1 MARERVVPIGE
12 GMFSRSAVSTARF
25 GAVLALVVSLSASS
39 FMAAFTAAFM
49 TSPALAQSADASAW
63 AASAKSR
70 ARLVSAGGLTDGA
83 YRVGVE
89 ISLTGEA
96 LTYWRMPGDAGVPP
110 TFDFAA
116 SQNVASAE
124 VAYPAPERHDEGGAE
139 AFGWRGAVIFP
150 VLVTPKDARLPV
162 TLDLQLNYAACEK
175 ICVPADGRLRLTLTP
190 AQAASV
196 HAADIA
202 TWQARAPVKL
212 TDWSRRFTISA
223 VSGTKKPAWRVVV
236 ANAPAG
242 GDDLFA
248 EGPEGWYFDT
258 KRIDGGFKV
267 VLAETPP
274 GAAGPATA
282 RITYRAGA
290 LADAG
295 AVEFETRLDAG
306 RASP

>member
-1 MARERVVPIGE
+1 MSSSLFTP
-12 GMFSRSAVSTARF
+12 SARF
-25 GAVLALVVSLSASS
+25 RVALI
-39 FMAAFTAAFM
+39 
-49 TSPALAQSADASAW
+49 ALAASLLTAPLASVARAQGADASGW

-70 ARLVSAGGLTDGA
+70 ARLISAGGLADGA

-89 ISLTGEA
+89 IALTGDA

-116 SQNVASAE
+116 SQNVAAAE

-139 AFGWRGAVIFP
+139 AFGWRGAVVFP
-150 VLVTPKDARLPV
+150 VRVTPKDPTLPV

-175 ICVPADGRLRLTLTP
+175 ICVPAEGRLTLALAPTRP
-190 AQAASV
+190 ASA

-202 TWQARAPVKL
+202 AWQARAPTKL
-212 TDWSRRFTISA
+212 ADWSRRFTFSVMDGA
-223 VSGTKKPAWRVVV
+223 KKPAWRVTV
-236 ANAPAG
+236 ADAPAG

-258 KRIDGGFKV
+258 KRIAGGFKV
-267 VLAETPP
+267 VLAERP
-274 GAAGPATA
+274 ANASGPATA
-282 RITYRAGA
+282 RLTYRDG
-290 LADAG
+290 ADADAK

>member
-1 MARERVVPIGE
+1 
-12 GMFSRSAVSTARF
+12 MFTTPSASTARF
-25 GAVLALVVSLSASS
+25 RVAIFALALSLL
-39 FMAAFTAAFM
+39 TAPLTPFAH
-49 TSPALAQSADASAW
+49 AQNADASAW

-89 ISLTGEA
+89 IALTGEA

-110 TFDFAA
+110 TFDFKA
-116 SQNVASAE
+116 SQNVASAD

-150 VLVTPKDARLPV
+150 VRVTPKDATLPV

-175 ICVPADGRLRLTLTP
+175 ICVPADGRLTLTLAP
-190 AQAASV
+190 AQAVTA
-196 HAADIA
+196 HAAHIA
-202 TWQARAPVKL
+202 AWQARAPVKL
-212 TDWSRRFTISA
+212 DDWSRRFAFTPL
-223 VSGTKKPAWRVVV
+223 SGTKKPAWRVVV

-258 KRIDGGFKV
+258 KRIAGGFKV

-274 GAAGPATA
+274 GATGPTTA
-282 RITYRAGA
+282 RITYRESAQ
-290 LADAG
+290 ADAK